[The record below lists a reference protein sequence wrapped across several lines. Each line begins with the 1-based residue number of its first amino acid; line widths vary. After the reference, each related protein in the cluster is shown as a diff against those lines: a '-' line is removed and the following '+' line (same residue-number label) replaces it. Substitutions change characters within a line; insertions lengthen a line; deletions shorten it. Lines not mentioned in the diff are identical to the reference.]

1 VVRDCTDSI
10 SAYQSVVIKALST
23 AENISGGFFLSS
35 RGGSLTEEGQPAIGA
50 FHFAEDLREI
60 GHGAGGTFE

>member
-23 AENISGGFFLSS
+23 AENISSSFFFRSC
-35 RGGSLTEEGQPAIGA
+35 GGSLTEEGQPAIGT

-60 GHGAGGTFE
+60 GHSAGGTFE